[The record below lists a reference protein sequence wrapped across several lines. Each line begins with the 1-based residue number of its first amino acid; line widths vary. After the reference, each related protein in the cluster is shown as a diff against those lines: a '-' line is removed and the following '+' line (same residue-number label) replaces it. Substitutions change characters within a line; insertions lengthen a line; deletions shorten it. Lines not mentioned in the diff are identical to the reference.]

1 MDLISAAL
9 KELDIA
15 FSAAPRASLIADLSV
30 TPTPARECVSIS
42 HMKCQPCE
50 RICASSSSPE
60 LSVTEFQSSFKDV
73 CANSIAGKSEDD
85 RRRKIVGSLTHD
97 LISI

>member
-1 MDLISAAL
+1 MDLTSAAL

-15 FSAAPRASLIADLSV
+15 LSAAPRASLIADLSV
-30 TPTPARECVSIS
+30 TPIPARECVSIS

-50 RICASSSSPE
+50 RICASSSTEP
-60 LSVTEFQSSFKDV
+60 SVTEFQSEFKDV
-73 CANSIAGKSEDD
+73 CTSSIVGGSEDD
-85 RRRKIVGSLTHD
+85 LRRKIVGSLTRD